1 MTAYDSPIRLAN
13 GSKVSGRFSRVFP
26 TTSSFAPKISFTPSH
41 NPAFS
46 FSQLDSGSSG
56 EVNSSLVEDS
66 LDLMNQCDVYDGSW
80 VRDESYPLYGAG
92 SCPFIDEQF
101 NCFLNGRPDNNY
113 QKLRWQPNACDIP
126 RNENDCF
133 LNRCNKNYMFD
144 YDCSVEFFRSPFL
157 VQEWEMLYVNG
168 SKRSTLR
175 LDLLERSS
183 GRYRSADVLIF
194 NTGHWWTRGRTA
206 KGKGYFQEGNH
217 IYAKLNVMEA
227 FRKAMM
233 TWARWIDANV
243 DPAKTIVFFSGYSP
257 AHFRGGQW
265 NSGGQCDRDTEP
277 IKNAIYLSDYPQ
289 KMRVLED
296 VMKGMRT
303 PVLYLNVTRM
313 ADYRKDAHPSIYRK
327 QKLTEEKRQSTLQF
341 QDCSHW
347 CLPGVPDTWNELLY
361 FQLLKYY
368 KQQL

>member
-1 MTAYDSPIRLAN
+1 
-13 GSKVSGRFSRVFP
+13 
-26 TTSSFAPKISFTPSH
+26 
-41 NPAFS
+41 
-46 FSQLDSGSSG
+46 
-56 EVNSSLVEDS
+56 
-66 LDLMNQCDVYDGSW
+66 MNQCDVYDGLW
-80 VRDESYPLYGAG
+80 MRDDSYPLYDAG

-101 NCFLNGRPDNNY
+101 NYFLNGRPDNNY
-113 QKLRWQPNACDIP
+113 QKLRWQPNACDNP
-126 RNENDCF
+126 RLNGRKLLELLRGKRLVYVGDS
-133 LNRCNKNYMFD
+133 LNRNMWESMICTLRNSVEDKRKIFEASGRREFRTEDSYSFIFAD
-144 YDCSVEFFRSPFL
+144 YDCSVEFFQSPFL
-157 VQEWEMLYVNG
+157 VQEWEMPFVNG

-183 GRYRSADVLIF
+183 RRYRSADVLIF

-227 FRKAMM
+227 FWKAMM

-265 NSGGQCDRDTEP
+265 NSGGQCDRETEP

-289 KMRVLED
+289 KMRVLEG
-296 VMKGMRT
+296 VMKGMKT

-313 ADYRKDAHPSIYRK
+313 ANYRKDAHPSIYRK
-327 QKLTEEKRQSTLQF
+327 QKLTEQERQSTLQF

-347 CLPGVPDTWNELLY
+347 CLPGVPDMWNELLY